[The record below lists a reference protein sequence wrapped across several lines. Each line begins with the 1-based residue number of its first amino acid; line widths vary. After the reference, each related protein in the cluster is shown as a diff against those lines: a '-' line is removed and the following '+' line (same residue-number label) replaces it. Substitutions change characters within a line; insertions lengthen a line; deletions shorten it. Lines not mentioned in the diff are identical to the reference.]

1 LIGIVLTG
9 ILWLR
14 GASAIEALDLA
25 GLTISVCGVIL
36 LLTDVLRPVWGR
48 RHSLRHAEMHG
59 PKVAIWHILRGAPP
73 IGFVLLPR
81 LEQALMEFRSPAPVR
96 PMEDSDV
103 QRAQTRAAI
112 DAEMRRFPVFPQP
125 DIVLGRAAAQW
136 NNPAARLGQLA
147 RSGADPRTLPR
158 VLQIGRALEQLAAAV
173 CVFDRLAVVLPVAA
187 PISLTTMPG
196 GQATL
201 WRRSRRERWW
211 ETLQVLDDSSP
222 AFEFAI
228 DLAPSPL
235 WADRLLAGRV
245 AEIRE
250 AARRHAAIT
259 AMGPDRFMAVLRP
272 RLVQED
278 AFGQLYQIGPREAPS
293 AFVAVRDQVLGPDGT
308 RLTHWISVPPHVATA
323 REAVAWTFG
332 MSEAEYRPTHES

>member
-1 LIGIVLTG
+1 VLTG

-14 GASAIEALDLA
+14 GANASQALDMT
-25 GLTISVCGVIL
+25 GPTISVCSVIL

-48 RHSLRHAEMHG
+48 RHSLGHAVTHG
-59 PKVAIWHILRGAPP
+59 PTVAIWHNLRGAPP

-81 LEQALMEFRSPAPVR
+81 LEQALMDFRSPAPVR
-96 PMEDSDV
+96 PVEESDA
-103 QRAQTRAAI
+103 QRAQTREAI
-112 DAEMRRFPVFPQP
+112 DAEIRRFPVFPQP

-147 RSGADPRTLPR
+147 RAGVDPCTLPR
-158 VLQIGRALEQLAAAV
+158 LLQTGLVLEQLAAAV
-173 CVFDRLAVVLPVAA
+173 CVFDRLAVVLPTAA

-196 GQATL
+196 GRVAR
-201 WRRSRRERWW
+201 WRRSRREPWW
-211 ETLQVLDDSSP
+211 ATLQVLDDPSP

-228 DLAPSPL
+228 DLAPTSR
-235 WADRLLAGRV
+235 WADRLLADRV

-259 AMGPDRFMAVLRP
+259 AMGRDRFMAVLRP

-293 AFVAVRDQVLGPDGT
+293 AFVAVRDPVLGPDGSP
-308 RLTHWISVPPHVATA
+308 LGHWISVPPHMATA

-332 MSEAEYRPTHES
+332 MAAAEYGPAYQS